1 MYKSILLFVFLLTVK
16 ILSAQERSY
25 SHPTGREKDDSDT
38 NTVQR
43 FFRNGTF
50 HGHIRSFSMATVNEG
65 ELKDFYAQAIG
76 AGIGYETPKFK
87 GFQVGISGFFI
98 YRLASNIEHNC
109 NISGSGSRYEIGLF
123 DVMDIE
129 NGHDLDRL
137 EDLYLKYNYKNS
149 TITFGKQHINTPFIN
164 PQDGRMRP
172 TLVEGVEAEWNEFR
186 NLKLSGGW
194 INRVSPRG
202 TVRWFGIGE
211 TIGVYP
217 VGRDVFGSPSQY
229 RQKLHS
235 SGIAYAGAVYKKNNF
250 KLQVW
255 DFMIENILNT
265 AYLQG
270 EWGQENTHEKYTT
283 LLGFQ
288 IIRQDAINDGGNSDQ
303 NFTYVK
309 KGSHSWV
316 FGARAGLRNESQ
328 QLTFNY
334 TRITAHGR
342 FLMPREWGRE
352 PLFTFLPRERNE
364 GFGDVHAMNVVYSKK
379 AGNISASAGYGH
391 YYLPDVYDFRL
402 NKYGIP
408 SYTQFNLGVKYE
420 FGKKLKGLDAE
431 FLYVRKDEL
440 GNTYENLEY
449 IMNKVNLNHFNLVL
463 NYHF

>member
-1 MYKSILLFVFLLTVK
+1 
-16 ILSAQERSY
+16 
-25 SHPTGREKDDSDT
+25 
-38 NTVQR
+38 
-43 FFRNGTF
+43 
-50 HGHIRSFSMATVNEG
+50 
-65 ELKDFYAQAIG
+65 
-76 AGIGYETPKFK
+76 
-87 GFQVGISGFFI
+87 
-98 YRLASNIEHNC
+98 
-109 NISGSGSRYEIGLF
+109 
-123 DVMDIE
+123 
-129 NGHDLDRL
+129 
-137 EDLYLKYNYKNS
+137 
-149 TITFGKQHINTPFIN
+149 
-164 PQDGRMRP
+164 
-172 TLVEGVEAEWNEFR
+172 
-186 NLKLSGGW
+186 
-194 INRVSPRG
+194 
-202 TVRWFGIGE
+202 
-211 TIGVYP
+211 
-217 VGRDVFGSPSQY
+217 
-229 RQKLHS
+229 
-235 SGIAYAGAVYKKNNF
+235 
-250 KLQVW
+250 
-255 DFMIENILNT
+255 MIENILNT

-270 EWGQENTHEKYTT
+270 EWSQENTHEKYTP

-303 NFTYVK
+303 NLTYVK

-316 FGARAGLRNESQ
+316 FGARAGVRNETQ

-420 FGKKLKGLDAE
+420 FDKKLKGLDAE